1 MSRQFDV
8 LPRAQRDLDDQAW
21 YFAENANLEIALRF
35 LACARATF
43 ELLAGN
49 PQIGRACRIA
59 GQVGVRVFRV
69 CDFEKLLVFF
79 RVDGERVL
87 VLRVLH
93 GARDLEA
100 LLRREGVL
108 P

>member
-1 MSRQFDV
+1 
-8 LPRAQRDLDDQAW
+8 LDDQAW

-49 PQIGRACRIA
+49 PRSVARARIA

-69 CDFEKLLVFF
+69 CDFEKTPRFSTGSTESGF
-79 RVDGERVL
+79 WS
-87 VLRVLH
+87 
-93 GARDLEA
+93 
-100 LLRREGVL
+100 
-108 P
+108 